1 MIIRTLYHTSGI
13 NKEPAVCANYTVTCC
28 RRDPQTENE
37 RSSEIPLPCRMS
49 TASEK
54 SPDKQL
60 FAACISGD
68 LGVVERI
75 VRDENLIERINA
87 ITDDRGRTPLHHACE

>member
-1 MIIRTLYHTSGI
+1 
-13 NKEPAVCANYTVTCC
+13 
-28 RRDPQTENE
+28 
-37 RSSEIPLPCRMS
+37 MS
-49 TASEK
+49 TGSKK

-60 FAACISGD
+60 FAASISGD